1 MERVRRQ
8 RLGAEAWRAI
18 LAQFSN
24 SGLTAAAFC
33 RREAI
38 SAVSF
43 YQWRSRL
50 GAQSLPAAKAGAGA
64 VQTRPGAGI
73 GSGAEA
79 AMAADF
85 VDIGRLHTADAMP
98 AAFELRLDLG
108 GGLTL
113 QLRRG

>member
-1 MERVRRQ
+1 MERVKRQ
-8 RLGAEAWRAI
+8 RLGAEAWRSIMARF
-18 LAQFSN
+18 AE

-38 SAVSF
+38 GAASF

-50 GAQSLPAAKAGAGA
+50 GVQMNA
-64 VQTRPGAGI
+64 VQSRSESSIAT
-73 GSGAEA
+73 
-79 AMAADF
+79 DF
-85 VDIGRLHTADAMP
+85 VDIGALHSTDAAP
-98 AAFELRLDLG
+98 ASFELHLDLG

>member
-1 MERVRRQ
+1 MQQIRRQ

-18 LAQFSN
+18 MARFAE

-38 SAVSF
+38 GAASF

-50 GAQSLPAAKAGAGA
+50 GVVGA
-64 VQTRPGAGI
+64 VQARADC
-73 GSGAEA
+73 

-85 VDIGRLHTADAMP
+85 VDIGTLHSTDATP
-98 AAFELRLDLG
+98 AAFELHLDLG

>member
-1 MERVRRQ
+1 MERIKRQ
-8 RLGAEAWRAI
+8 RLGAAAWRSIMERFAE
-18 LAQFSN
+18 

-38 SAVSF
+38 GAASF

-50 GAQSLPAAKAGAGA
+50 GVVGA
-64 VQTRPGAGI
+64 VQAR
-73 GSGAEA
+73 AES

-85 VDIGRLHTADAMP
+85 VDIGALRTTEAATV
-98 AAFELRLDLG
+98 AFELRLDLG

>member
-1 MERVRRQ
+1 MQRVRRR
-8 RLGAEAWRAI
+8 RLDAEAWRAI
-18 LAQFSN
+18 LGRFSD

-50 GAQSLPAAKAGAGA
+50 GVPARPEPRIESGAGSA
-64 VQTRPGAGI
+64 I
-73 GSGAEA
+73 
-79 AMAADF
+79 AADF
-85 VDIGRLHTADAMP
+85 VDIGALHTTDAVP
-98 AAFELRLDLG
+98 VAFELRLDLG

>member
-1 MERVRRQ
+1 MAR
-8 RLGAEAWRAI
+8 
-18 LAQFSN
+18 FSE

-38 SAVSF
+38 GAASF

-50 GAQSLPAAKAGAGA
+50 GVQEVAVHARAK
-64 VQTRPGAGI
+64 
-73 GSGAEA
+73 S

-85 VDIGRLHTADAMP
+85 VDIGALHTTDAAP
-98 AAFELRLDLG
+98 AAFELHLDLG